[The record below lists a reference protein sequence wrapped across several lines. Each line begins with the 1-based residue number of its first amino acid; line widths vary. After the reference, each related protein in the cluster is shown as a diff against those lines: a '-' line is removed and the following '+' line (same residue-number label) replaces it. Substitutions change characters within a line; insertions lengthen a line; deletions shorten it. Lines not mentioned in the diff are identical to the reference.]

1 MKRIVAILL
10 LLLVSVS
17 ARPSIAQ
24 VTQPTIN
31 RAFPPSMQAELAKM
45 RGSKSKAV
53 IYRDTIKGSVRQ
65 SLLSRDTSHRSDS
78 LLMLTRDSAEAQ
90 VDTIVGGAEK
100 AHLDSM
106 LAELPEYT
114 GGDHPHFEYPLSI
127 MTEPYR
133 IAVPF
138 DSSVLS
144 SMNPISRESLPYFDE
159 HPLPLPLR
167 ESRAS
172 EGFAEF
178 GAGTPSLP
186 MLSAGYSHT
195 FHRNW
200 GLNLTGD
207 YLRNFGDIPL
217 RAHWQLSG
225 SFAGSLSD
233 DPAPDRNDLLSFHAS
248 TSGKIIRLFADTSSS
263 ISTLEHTLALHSL
276 SAQFAGSLS
285 SKTTYDLAAGA
296 HFFNDDL
303 KALSEAD
310 AWIRLAGQTQFAHS
324 DFGVI
329 GSIDYNS
336 AGSGV
341 TQSALKQQF
350 SNIAPSAATLS
361 ARISDAGASGI
372 TWTGGVSLLS
382 GNDISGSHGIRLL
395 PSATVRLFLNPQW
408 ELGGSFLPRA
418 ELIDYAIL
426 SAINPFYSATTASI
440 DLEKDS
446 NASTSIPWQ
455 QSAFDSRR
463 AAMDKI
469 ALRGYTS
476 YTLSADDEVHADVE
490 LVDRDNDV
498 IFYEHKLDS
507 THSSFYTL
515 SSETRR
521 LTISAGGNLLFFLKD
536 VATFN
541 LRYSSMTAIG
551 TDNGVPFEPLLKM
564 HLAYRFQ
571 NLSESFFPSVEF
583 DILARKD
590 RSISSINFVAEYELG
605 SRSAILLRVDN
616 VLGSPSDYWTGYEE
630 LPRSVWAALRFR
642 F

>member
-1 MKRIVAILL
+1 MR
-10 LLLVSVS
+10 LLVAMLLVLICSTFAQVAVS
-17 ARPSIAQ
+17 Q
-24 VTQPTIN
+24 VTQPVIN
-31 RAFPPSMQAELAKM
+31 RAFPPSMQAELAKA

-53 IYRDTIKGSVRQ
+53 TYRDTIKGSVRQ

-78 LLMLTRDSAEAQ
+78 LLTLARDSAEAEI
-90 VDTIVGGAEK
+90 DTIVGGAEK

-114 GGDHPHFEYPLSI
+114 GGDHPHFEYPLNI

-138 DSSVLS
+138 DSTVLA

-167 ESRAS
+167 ETRAS
-172 EGFAEF
+172 EGFIQA
-178 GAGTPSLP
+178 GIGTPSLP
-186 MLSAGYSHT
+186 MLSAGYSRT

-200 GLNLTGD
+200 GLDLGGD

-217 RAHWQLSG
+217 RSHWRLSG
-225 SFAGSLSD
+225 SLAGSLSD
-233 DPAPDRNDLLSFHAS
+233 DPAPDQNNLLSFRAS
-248 TSGKIIRLFADTSSS
+248 TSGKIVRLVADTASSV
-263 ISTLEHTLALHSL
+263 STLEHTLALHSL
-276 SAQFAGSLS
+276 SAGFAGSFS
-285 SKTTYDLAAGA
+285 SKTNYDLAAGA
-296 HFFNDDL
+296 NFFNDNL
-303 KALSEAD
+303 NALSEPD
-310 AWIRLAGQTQFAHS
+310 AWIRLNGQTQFAHS

-329 GSIDYNS
+329 GSIDYNG
-336 AGSGV
+336 AGSGGIQGAL
-341 TQSALKQQF
+341 TQKFTST
-350 SNIAPSAATLS
+350 APSAGTFS

-372 TWTGGVSLLS
+372 TWTGGVSVLS
-382 GNDISGSHGIRLL
+382 GDDISGSHSIRLL
-395 PSATVRLFLNPQW
+395 PAATIRLFLNPQW

-418 ELIDYAIL
+418 ELIDYAML
-426 SAINPFYSATTASI
+426 SAINPFYSAETAAL
-440 DLEKDS
+440 DLQKDS
-446 NASTSIPWQ
+446 NASATGQWQ
-455 QSAFDSRR
+455 QSAYDPRR
-463 AAMDKI
+463 SAMDKI

-476 YTLSADDEVHADVE
+476 YTLSADDEIHADVE

-515 SSETRR
+515 SAETRR

-551 TDNGVPFEPLLKM
+551 TDNGVPFEPMLKM

-571 NLSESFFPSVEF
+571 NISESFFPSVEF
-583 DILARKD
+583 DVLARKD
-590 RSISSINFVAEYELG
+590 RAISSINFAAEFELG
-605 SRSAILLRVDN
+605 SRSAILLRIEN

-630 LPRSVWAALRFR
+630 LPRSVWAAVRFR